1 MPPAARSSQLLDAV
15 VAMGSDLSLPK
26 VLRRI
31 VQSAVD
37 LVDARYGALGV
48 LAAGRPAAEG
58 VLAEFIT
65 VGIDG
70 KTARAIGHAPRGCGF
85 LGLLITDAEPLRMP
99 DLTQHPRFTG
109 FPPHHPEM
117 HSFLGTPIRI
127 HDQIYG
133 NLYLTE
139 KKGSTEFSKAD
150 SDLLVALASAAG
162 VAIDNARLHERVE
175 ELAVLTERERI
186 ARDLHDTV
194 IQRIFAT
201 GMGLQGLVGNIDS
214 APVRDRVQQAV
225 DELDETIRAIRGTI
239 FALEA
244 EAADRGA
251 LRARVLAL
259 AGETEE
265 TLGFTPRVHL
275 DGPLD
280 SVVSGPAAEELLKT
294 LREALSNVARHARAS
309 AVDIH
314 VDCDVHTVTL
324 RVSDNGVG
332 LHGLPR
338 QGHGIANMQARA
350 EALGG
355 RCILTGRPG
364 GGLVVTWRVPAAS

>member
-1 MPPAARSSQLLDAV
+1 
-15 VAMGSDLSLPK
+15 
-26 VLRRI
+26 
-31 VQSAVD
+31 
-37 LVDARYGALGV
+37 VDARYGALGV

-70 KTARAIGHAPRGCGF
+70 KTARAIGHAPRGCGV

-117 HSFLGTPIRI
+117 HSFLGPPTRL